1 MKPTSSK
8 RENRL
13 PPYENRQSDRGKMVF
28 DDRRPSDLAQKM
40 AEREKLDAASSS
52 SSRRT
57 SNATKPTKR
66 SSMST
71 RLSLPEE
78 GRAVLADAV
87 PLAGQDTGVLS
98 GMPGVDS
105 LDQAVLAAKM
115 RTKV

>member
-28 DDRRPSDLAQKM
+28 DDRRPSDLAQKVV
-40 AEREKLDAASSS
+40 EREKLDVASSS

-87 PLAGQDTGVLS
+87 PMAGQDTVLS